1 MSKIAASF
9 RYSLIVLFYFGS
21 QAMRPSSSENSL
33 AGGTLVVIV
42 PTAAGLVIAADSRL
56 TMVGISLFCDGS
68 FKITEIENV
77 DRTAPVVTG
86 NSIIRDT
93 RSLEGVLLSEF

>member
-1 MSKIAASF
+1 
-9 RYSLIVLFYFGS
+9 
-21 QAMRPSSSENSL
+21 
-33 AGGTLVVIV
+33 
-42 PTAAGLVIAADSRL
+42 
-56 TMVGISLFCDGS
+56 MVGIGLFCDGS